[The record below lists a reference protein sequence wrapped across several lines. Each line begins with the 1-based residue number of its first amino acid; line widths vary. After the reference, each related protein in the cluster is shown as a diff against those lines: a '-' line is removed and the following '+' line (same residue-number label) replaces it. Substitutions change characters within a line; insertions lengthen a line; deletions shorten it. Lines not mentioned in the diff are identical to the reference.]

1 VSNRWQFES
10 TEAYRFCDEWIHE
23 KEKRRRRAGFGWRIR
38 KGVQRTGSRV
48 VGLLNLV
55 ASVVSLATAVEFD
68 RFSPAGLAVAVL
80 NLVGAGFGYVRT
92 RIRRPAEKDV
102 VYGEPVDADAVGW
115 RRQGSDLSF
124 IQAVQLTALF
134 AAFLYSG
141 TVVALTTFDD
151 GDGRSAL
158 VSLTPRPTRTPTRMK
173 TPAHT
178 KTPRPTR
185 TATQVS
191 GGQRARTVAPT
202 RIPPAPTETEPPTET
217 PFDPTETPT
226 ETPSPTAT
234 FTPIV
239 TKVPV
244 TVDHSGDE
252 DAAAD
257 PNQKAVDESPTET
270 PVTPND
276 PE

>member
-1 VSNRWQFES
+1 
-10 TEAYRFCDEWIHE
+10 
-23 KEKRRRRAGFGWRIR
+23 
-38 KGVQRTGSRV
+38 V

-55 ASVVSLATAVEFD
+55 ASVVSLATAVEFE

-80 NLVGAGFGYVRT
+80 NFVGAGFGYVRT

-102 VYGEPVDADAVGW
+102 VNGEPVDADAVGW

-141 TVVALTTFDD
+141 TVVALTAFDD
-151 GDGRSAL
+151 GDGRPAL
-158 VSLTPRPTRTPTRMK
+158 ISLTPRPTRAPTRTKTPARAKTPTPTR
-173 TPAHT
+173 TD
-178 KTPRPTR
+178 
-185 TATQVS
+185 TQIIRQGVE
-191 GGQRARTVAPT
+191 TVAPT
-202 RIPPAPTETEPPTET
+202 QIPPVPTETEPPTET
-217 PFDPTETPT
+217 PMDPTESPT
-226 ETPSPTAT
+226 RLPTAT